1 VAAAAKKID
10 LKIMT
15 QASLMVGALSDSGLY
30 GINHL
35 SYDEST
41 YSLCSG
47 VSRVGVFKH
56 LFYLRANT
64 CVEPSLM
71 KVFPITQGNNLFK
84 FIIKEQSNDGLKP
97 ASPYSVPAIADVKKL
112 LIAQQSE
119 YLIKYDMQ
127 AGYAGYYQSQ
137 SFSSIYDVFEIDA
150 RKQRLLL
157 LSGVPFSDSVCAEI
171 VSEESNTL
179 VLKLVLP

>member
-1 VAAAAKKID
+1 MDGAA
-10 LKIMT
+10 
-15 QASLMVGALSDSGLY
+15 SDSGLY

-56 LFYLRANT
+56 LFYLRSNT
-64 CVEPSLM
+64 CVQPSLI

-84 FIIKEQSNDGLKP
+84 FIIKEEQTIEDGLKH
-97 ASPYSVPAIADVKKL
+97 SSSYSAPAIADVKKL

-127 AGYAGYYQSQ
+127 AGYAGYFQSQ

-150 RKQRLLL
+150 RKRRLLI
-157 LSGVPFSDSVCAEI
+157 LSGVPLSD
-171 VSEESNTL
+171 
-179 VLKLVLP
+179 

>member
-1 VAAAAKKID
+1 MCRVTNKDIAPIIVCGTQSAQLVFVSVGAAGKKIE
-10 LKIMT
+10 LKVMS
-15 QASLMVGALSDSGLY
+15 QASLMEGAASDSGLY

-56 LFYLRANT
+56 LFYLRGNA
-64 CVEPSLM
+64 CVEPSLI

-84 FIIKEQSNDGLKP
+84 FIIKEQLNDGLKP
-97 ASPYSVPAIADVKKL
+97 ASPYSVPAIAGEKKL

-119 YLIKYDMQ
+119 YLIKYDM
-127 AGYAGYYQSQ
+127 
-137 SFSSIYDVFEIDA
+137 
-150 RKQRLLL
+150 
-157 LSGVPFSDSVCAEI
+157 
-171 VSEESNTL
+171 
-179 VLKLVLP
+179 

>member
-1 VAAAAKKID
+1 VLSLCLVPNKDMLPIVVCGTSSAQLFFVSVAVAAKKID
-10 LKIMT
+10 LKVLT
-15 QASLMVGALSDSGLY
+15 QETLMDGPASDSGLY

-35 SYDEST
+35 TYDETT

-56 LFYLRANT
+56 LFYLRSNV
-64 CVEPSLM
+64 CVQPSLL

-97 ASPYSVPAIADVKKL
+97 PSSYSVSAIADVKKL

-127 AGYAGYYQSQ
+127 AGYAGYY
-137 SFSSIYDVFEIDA
+137 
-150 RKQRLLL
+150 
-157 LSGVPFSDSVCAEI
+157 
-171 VSEESNTL
+171 
-179 VLKLVLP
+179 